1 MSNENNPCLI
11 LFNIFQ
17 IFRKYMQW
25 INIDDVSCNILNPL
39 KLMNRSDSQRSFN
52 LQRFIFI
59 YGWPPS
65 NDADDS
71 SFYYYIETNRSYIEF
86 LSFCPFRSLV
96 SILSL
101 GSVTEKKLS
110 TETF

>member
-1 MSNENNPCLI
+1 MMMI
-11 LFNIFQ
+11 H
-17 IFRKYMQW
+17 
-25 INIDDVSCNILNPL
+25 
-39 KLMNRSDSQRSFN
+39 
-52 LQRFIFI
+52 
-59 YGWPPS
+59 
-65 NDADDS
+65 